1 MTSIN
6 PGTVVVSDDAKL
18 ALADAA
24 SAAARHNRPR
34 YLLFAGVLLIGGAAI
49 YAAVAFAARASASGD
64 LAGQQELTTQ
74 VRAAVNALLALR
86 SDEATQ
92 VNSPRYT
99 PDLRVL
105 ARLEQLGT
113 ESGLTGITY
122 SDTEDMR
129 SAPPGMQRKKYTAT
143 MNNVDGEAMVRWI
156 TRAVA
161 EIQGLEVSMLQ
172 LNPGAATPEG
182 KARWS
187 GQVIFTRWERKG

>member
-1 MTSIN
+1 MTTTN
-6 PGTVVVSDDAKL
+6 NGTLVVSDEARM

-24 SAAARHNRPR
+24 LSAARHNRPR
-34 YLLFAGVLLIGGAAI
+34 YLLVVGVLLIAGAAI
-49 YAAVAFAARASASGD
+49 YAGVAFAARAAAASE
-64 LAGQQELTTQ
+64 LAGQQELTAQ
-74 VRAAVNALLALR
+74 VRTAVNGLLTLR
-86 SDEATQ
+86 ADDATQ
-92 VNSPRYT
+92 VGSPRYT

-113 ESGLTGITY
+113 ESGLAGITY

-161 EIQGLEVSMLQ
+161 EIQGLEVSLLQ
-172 LNPGAATPEG
+172 LNPGAATPDG
-182 KARWS
+182 KARWT